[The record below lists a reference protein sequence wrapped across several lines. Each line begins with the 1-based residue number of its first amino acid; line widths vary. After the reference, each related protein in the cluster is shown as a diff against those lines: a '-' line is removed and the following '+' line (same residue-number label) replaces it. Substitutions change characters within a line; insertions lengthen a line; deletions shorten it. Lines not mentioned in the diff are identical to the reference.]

1 MELNSNLQDELAKLL
16 KIIRWILILIVCL
29 SLLSI
34 LVAMFSRL
42 FNHDCY
48 EPFKMVLA
56 IFGVVPYL
64 VNVFKKLRCRAN
76 HNTESYSFF

>member
-34 LVAMFSRL
+34 LVAIFFSFIQPRL
-42 FNHDCY
+42 
-48 EPFKMVLA
+48 L
-56 IFGVVPYL
+56 
-64 VNVFKKLRCRAN
+64 
-76 HNTESYSFF
+76 